1 MHYLKEN
8 TQPKPTHHP
17 ALEQQIIP
25 GSAPLSE
32 GSQKDI
38 IVFLYQ
44 FAASI
49 DTYTKESDFSTHFAN
64 DYRKDAMQNALNNA
78 YKMSQNLNER
88 IKNIRDYFKKINV
101 VDSNFDPDNSKFTTT
116 NSKTFTVLTYPPS
129 SFGAGEATIQSM
141 SKFP

>member
-8 TQPKPTHHP
+8 TQRQTVHHP

-49 DTYTKESDFSTHFAN
+49 DTYTKDSDFSKHFGN
-64 DYRKDAMQNALNNA
+64 DYRKNAMEKALNNA
-78 YKMSQNLNER
+78 YKMSQNLNTR
-88 IKNIRDYFKKINV
+88 IKNIRDYFKKIQV
-101 VDSNFDPDNSKFTTT
+101 VDSNFDPESSNFTTT